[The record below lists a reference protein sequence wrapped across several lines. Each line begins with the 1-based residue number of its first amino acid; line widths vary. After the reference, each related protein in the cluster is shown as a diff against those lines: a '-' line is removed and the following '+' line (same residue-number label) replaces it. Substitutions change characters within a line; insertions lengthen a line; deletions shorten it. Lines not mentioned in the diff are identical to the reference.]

1 MGFAALT
8 AVHCIGYRTDNTYS
22 LERGKVAMSK
32 SIDKKF
38 LHPRYWLT
46 WLGVL
51 FIWLLAKLPWRLQLL
66 IGKGIGLLM
75 YQLLPSRRK
84 VCCINLELAFP
95 ELSLSQ
101 RKALAKDH
109 FISLGRGVMEA
120 TYSWWGNTKKIK
132 ALTQIEG
139 YEHLTHALNK
149 GKGVIL
155 LSAHFTSLE
164 LGGRM
169 LALVMPTTP
178 LHVVY
183 RSHQNKLIEAL
194 VTKLRD
200 KRYGKAIPK
209 NNIRDM
215 IRSLKDGF
223 PVWYAQDQSYLGKHS
238 LNVPFFGVDAA
249 TNPGT
254 SRITAMTGATIIPF
268 FTVRATDKK
277 EGYLLRFLTP
287 LEDFPSNDIMADT
300 IRINQLIETQIRE
313 FPDQYLWTHKRYKT
327 TNNDFYKSYMNQ
339 HPETS
344 CK

>member
-183 RSHQNKLIEAL
+183 RSHQNKLPNTI
-194 VTKLRD
+194 
-200 KRYGKAIPK
+200 
-209 NNIRDM
+209 
-215 IRSLKDGF
+215 F
-223 PVWYAQDQSYLGKHS
+223 Q
-238 LNVPFFGVDAA
+238 
-249 TNPGT
+249 
-254 SRITAMTGATIIPF
+254 MT
-268 FTVRATDKK
+268 
-277 EGYLLRFLTP
+277 
-287 LEDFPSNDIMADT
+287 LE
-300 IRINQLIETQIRE
+300 
-313 FPDQYLWTHKRYKT
+313 
-327 TNNDFYKSYMNQ
+327 
-339 HPETS
+339 
-344 CK
+344 